1 MAESLRI
8 ALSGILSNKL
18 RSVLTVLGVV
28 IGVTTVVAMLAVIQG
43 INASVS
49 GAVQD
54 MGSGSFIISKFPMRN
69 ISTDEYL
76 KLRRNPDFTDEDA
89 RALEKGS
96 EWIKRASIS
105 ATTVEEVKV
114 GRLEVGNVPVKG
126 LSSSHAEISDVQVAE
141 GRTFT
146 DRENHRQVDVC
157 VIGPTIAQELFPG
170 LDPLER
176 YLTIK
181 GRRFRVIGVMVERGK
196 MFGQDLDS
204 YVLIPYG
211 SYKKM
216 FGQEDLYLIAKAPE
230 PSLVPRA
237 ISETIRIL
245 RQRRML
251 RTADDNN
258 FFIVT
263 QEAIMSV
270 YRQTTGAVYA
280 VMVGVAAISLLV
292 GGVGI
297 MNIMLVTVTERTKEI
312 GLRKAIGARR
322 GHLVLQFLSESAGL
336 SSVGGIL
343 GLLFG
348 AGLASLVAAASP
360 IPAEVVGWSIP
371 LAYLFAVLVG
381 VGAGMYPAL
390 KAARLDPV
398 EALRRE

>member
-1 MAESLRI
+1 
-8 ALSGILSNKL
+8 
-18 RSVLTVLGVV
+18 
-28 IGVTTVVAMLAVIQG
+28 
-43 INASVS
+43 
-49 GAVQD
+49 
-54 MGSGSFIISKFPMRN
+54 
-69 ISTDEYL
+69 
-76 KLRRNPDFTDEDA
+76 
-89 RALEKGS
+89 
-96 EWIKRASIS
+96 
-105 ATTVEEVKV
+105 VKV
-114 GRLEVGNVPVKG
+114 GRLEVSNVPVKG
-126 LSSSHAEISDVQVAE
+126 LSSSHAEISDVQVAT

-157 VIGPTIAQELFPG
+157 VIGPTIAKELFPG
-170 LDPLER
+170 LDPRER

-216 FGQEDLYLIAKAPE
+216 FGREEVYLIAKADE
-230 PSLVPRA
+230 PSMVPRA

-245 RQRRML
+245 RHRRML

-258 FFIVT
+258 FFVIT

-292 GGVGI
+292 GGIGI

-322 GHLVLQFLSESAGL
+322 GHLMLQFLSESAGL
-336 SSVGGIL
+336 SSIGGIL

-348 AGLASLVAAASP
+348 AGLASLVASASP

-371 LAYLFAVLVG
+371 MAYLFAVIVG
-381 VGAGMYPAL
+381 VVAGMYPAI